1 MDLSK
6 PDSLK
11 EMTVIREEIDRL
23 FDSFFG
29 RRPRLTRGEE
39 SEWSPVV
46 DVQETPE
53 AFLVIAEIPGVR
65 KEDINILVTDDRL
78 SISGNRKKRQMK
90 DTTSHRSERSF
101 GRFRRVIPLHP
112 EIRPDRAT
120 ASYEDGLLSVT
131 VPKAEKA
138 KSKEISVDVQ

>member
-1 MDLSK
+1 M
-6 PDSLK
+6 
-11 EMTVIREEIDRL
+11 
-23 FDSFFG
+23 
-29 RRPRLTRGEE
+29 RGEE

-90 DTTSHRSERSF
+90 DTTYHRSERSF

-112 EIRPDRAT
+112 EIRPDRVT